1 MSDYERYGDYDR
13 ADEDETRPRT
23 RAGLILKILIAAL
36 LVSVIA
42 FLAFRLILFR
52 HYPRSVS
59 DVVFTPPLAD
69 YYAATDG
76 DIAAVTQKLRYPY
89 SDAKNGY
96 FFCSELIAVPGAKN
110 VQFALRYNV
119 ASVAALGEE

>member
-42 FLAFRLILFR
+42 FLAF
-52 HYPRSVS
+52 PRS
-59 DVVFTPPLAD
+59 
-69 YYAATDG
+69 
-76 DIAAVTQKLRYPY
+76 
-89 SDAKNGY
+89 
-96 FFCSELIAVPGAKN
+96 
-110 VQFALRYNV
+110 
-119 ASVAALGEE
+119 